1 MFYIIIGRIFVSTK
15 NKHTMKNMINTIR
28 EVYQE
33 DKREFWEGILGTVL
47 IMMLM
52 VFLIWFTGTFMYDM

>member
-1 MFYIIIGRIFVSTK
+1 
-15 NKHTMKNMINTIR
+15 MKEIINTFR

>member
-1 MFYIIIGRIFVSTK
+1 
-15 NKHTMKNMINTIR
+15 MKELINTFK
-28 EVYQE
+28 EVYQD

-47 IMMLM
+47 IMCLM